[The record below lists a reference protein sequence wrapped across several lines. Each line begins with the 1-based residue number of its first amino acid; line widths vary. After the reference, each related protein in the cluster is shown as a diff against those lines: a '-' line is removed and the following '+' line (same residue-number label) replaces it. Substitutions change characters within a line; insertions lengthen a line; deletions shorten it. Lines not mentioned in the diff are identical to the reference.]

1 MRSSDNAMYALCN
14 KYPVLYIAH
23 MALNG
28 FKLHMKF
35 TGNGKL
41 VHYDRYGNY

>member
-1 MRSSDNAMYALCN
+1 
-14 KYPVLYIAH
+14 

-35 TGNGKL
+35 IGNGKL
-41 VHYDRYGNY
+41 VHYDRYGNLHMLLVL

>member
-1 MRSSDNAMYALCN
+1 
-14 KYPVLYIAH
+14 

-35 TGNGKL
+35 IGNGKL
-41 VHYDRYGNY
+41 VLYDRYGNLHMLLVL

>member
-1 MRSSDNAMYALCN
+1 
-14 KYPVLYIAH
+14 

-35 TGNGKL
+35 IGNGKL
-41 VHYDRYGNY
+41 AHYDRYGNLHMLLVL